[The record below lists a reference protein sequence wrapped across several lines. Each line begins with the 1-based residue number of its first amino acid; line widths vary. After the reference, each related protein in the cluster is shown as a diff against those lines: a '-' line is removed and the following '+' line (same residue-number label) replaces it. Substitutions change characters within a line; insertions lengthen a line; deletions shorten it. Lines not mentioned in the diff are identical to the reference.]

1 MRIPI
6 ILLLS
11 GLFAF
16 PCPALDKSQFD
27 LPANGRSKLV
37 AGTAD
42 PSWFPLRLQTDQ
54 LDMTMIAGG
63 YFTVGTT
70 LGASDRPLDDLA
82 SITFGH
88 PYAKT
93 SYPIFGIDGEWM
105 RLDQVFP
112 GRPAPLPYQSGDT
125 LTVDLI
131 SVEKFSLAFS
141 VINDAQGANINLKC
155 AITNL
160 DTIAHQYGLALVFD
174 PALGRWG
181 DGHLEFED
189 GFLTQEAVFTGS
201 AIPAPLTLRERD
213 LGALGMGATLYFT
226 ADSPDTLA
234 VANWPDVYANNL
246 SNNPAPFEP
255 LYDLALK
262 IHWNERELQPGETRE
277 VDVFLILRESD
288 FDSNA
293 FIRWDLPSF
302 FTLTQNL
309 MFPRELSTYL
319 QIANNTGWNYSN
331 ARLVLDLPPHLSAD
345 STEFRLSL
353 RSRQS
358 VFQKVKLRSKLA
370 FEDKIEEVN
379 ARLLSGDQLLDEFR
393 RRIFIPATPVSDT
406 GLVVHIDSIRTAE
419 FPLVE
424 LLFEASISAGNQL
437 LTDLNP
443 ENIFLSENDQRIP
456 EFTMGKDGGA
466 GANSVDI
473 VFVFD
478 VTGSMGEEIEA
489 VKENII
495 EFADSLSHRRFD
507 FRLGMVTF
515 LDRIE
520 MTYPF
525 TDDPQ
530 EFRSRVARQ
539 FPHGGG
545 ASPENS
551 LDGLMEAAQ
560 FDFRPDAQRIVIWI
574 TDAPF
579 HEDDSVT
586 SLTKQEVID
595 ALLAADVVAN
605 VIGTLDFKV
614 DYYDPIVLSTG
625 GQYFDIQG
633 KFRDILLEI
642 ARLELSG
649 KYRLS
654 YLSPNA
660 ESQDNAVTLEVRY
673 AGLGG
678 QATRTYGSSGSSKPA
693 PALTSF
699 PNPFNSA
706 ITFLVEKAGYREG
719 TLQIYNVLGQK
730 VHSFT
735 LDQAPLVKLHW
746 NPNAAGGNAGSGL
759 YFARLSLVDDRGDH
773 RMETARVLFLK

>member
-16 PCPALDKSQFD
+16 PCPALDKSPFN
-27 LPANGRSKLV
+27 LPADGRGKLV
-37 AGTAD
+37 AGSSD
-42 PSWFPLRLQTDQ
+42 PSWLPLRFQTDQ
-54 LDMTMIAGG
+54 LDMTLIAGG

-70 LGASDRPLDDLA
+70 QGSSDSPLDDLA

-112 GRPAPLPYQSGDT
+112 GRPAPQPYRSGDT
-125 LTVDLI
+125 LTVDLAKG
-131 SVEKFSLAFS
+131 EKFALAFS

-160 DTIAHQYGLALVFD
+160 DTTAHQYGLALVFD

-181 DGHLEFED
+181 DGHLELED
-189 GFLTQEAVFTGS
+189 GFLTEELVFADS
-201 AIPAPLTLRERD
+201 AIPAFLTLRERD

-226 ADSPDTLA
+226 ADGPDSLA
-234 VANWPDVYANNL
+234 VANWPDVYADNL
-246 SNNPAPFEP
+246 SNNPAPFEQ

-277 VDVFLILRESD
+277 VDLFLILHESD
-288 FDSNA
+288 FESSA
-293 FIRWDLPSF
+293 FTRWDLPSF
-302 FTLTQNL
+302 FTLTRNL
-309 MFPRELSTYL
+309 MFPRDLDTYL
-319 QIANNTGWNYSN
+319 QIANNTGRHYNN
-331 ARLVLDLPPHLSAD
+331 ARLVLDLPPHLSAN
-345 STEFRLSL
+345 STEVRFPL
-353 RSRQS
+353 RSRTS
-358 VFQKVKLRSKLA
+358 VFKRVKLRSRLA
-370 FEDKIEEVN
+370 YEDKIEEVY
-379 ARLLSGDQLLDEFR
+379 ARLYSGDQLLDEFR

-406 GLVVHIDSIRTAE
+406 GLVVHIDSLKTAE

-424 LLFEASISAGNQL
+424 LLFETLVSEGNQL

-443 ENIFLSENDQRIP
+443 ENIFLSENGQRIS
-456 EFTMGKDGGA
+456 EFTMEKDGGD
-466 GANSVDI
+466 GANAADI

-495 EFADSLSHRRFD
+495 EFADSLSHRSFD

-515 LDRIE
+515 LDKIE

-545 ASPENS
+545 DSPENS
-551 LDGLMEAAQ
+551 LDGLMAAAQ
-560 FDFRPDAQRIVIWI
+560 FDFRPNAQRLIIWI
-574 TDAPF
+574 TDAAY

-586 SLTKQEVID
+586 SLTRQEVID
-595 ALLAADVVAN
+595 ALLASDVVVNA
-605 VIGTLDFKV
+605 IGTLDFKV

-633 KFRDILLEI
+633 AFRDILLEI

-660 ESQDNAVTLEVRY
+660 ESADNAVTLEVRY

-678 QATRTYGSSGSSKPA
+678 QATQTYGSSASSKPVA
-693 PALTSF
+693 ALTCY

-706 ITFLVEKAGYREG
+706 VTFRVEKAGYREG
-719 TLQIYNVLGQK
+719 TLQIYNILGQ
-730 VHSFT
+730 
-735 LDQAPLVKLHW
+735 
-746 NPNAAGGNAGSGL
+746 N
-759 YFARLSLVDDRGDH
+759 
-773 RMETARVLFLK
+773 